1 MKLCKPKRIA
11 NFEKSFVNKFID
23 RSNKELL
30 KNVEAKEIMRIL
42 NKNIYGMIFID
53 IKFTINN
60 NVKVW
65 NI

>member
-60 NVKVW
+60 NVKIW